1 MANGIPRAFGCRA
14 PQRKIAR
21 ALTGI
26 GLSPPRNQGDAA
38 RVSTEAASDFPSRAA
53 FLAVARREL
62 EAFYGLASGRDAM
75 LMDNLVMARVALLL
89 ALNLRRDGLPPE
101 IRARIERMTD
111 ATELLY
117 TRLREAVRAS
127 ASFQALP
134 GRDQVAVRLG
144 VFTVWSPVAP

>member
-1 MANGIPRAFGCRA
+1 M
-14 PQRKIAR
+14 
-21 ALTGI
+21 
-26 GLSPPRNQGDAA
+26 
-38 RVSTEAASDFPSRAA
+38 STEAASDFPSRAA

-89 ALNLRRDGLPPE
+89 ALNLQRDGLPPE
-101 IRARIERMTD
+101 IRDRIERTTD

-127 ASFQALP
+127 VSFQVLP
-134 GRDQVAVRLG
+134 DRDQLPVRRG